1 MYVTIASVL
10 NEKGNET
17 VQTVDADI
25 TVARVASMMATQGIG
40 AVPVMVDGRL
50 AGIFTERD
58 ALTRVLGCDL
68 DPTATPVGAVMTK
81 DPVTASPATS
91 VEAALT
97 LMSQHRCRH
106 LPVVGADGALV
117 GLVSVGD
124 LTVAHLRAYL
134 QQVDVMAA
142 GVRRLLPHGR
152 FTGIVDLTRLVVSSL
167 RRVRRT

>member
-10 NEKGNET
+10 DEKGNET

-58 ALTRVLGCDL
+58 ALMRVLGRDL
-68 DPTATPVGAVMTK
+68 DPTATPMGAVMTK

-124 LTVAHLRAYL
+124 LTVAHLRAY